1 MNEIPDFLN
10 QGYQALRELRRNEE
24 GGRVI
29 YQARTVNLDQE
40 VAIEEYRFAL
50 AETSREAFKAYQR
63 LLEMLQGIDSPGLP
77 LYLDAFET
85 ASGFCLVREYI
96 KAPSLAELPDLK
108 PKAIAHLALSVLDIL
123 VELQNS
129 SPPIVHRNICPE
141 SILVK
146 QSDRDFRVTL
156 VDFGLPAFGEET
168 SASSIVPGIPGFVP
182 PEALFQKPLSRAS
195 DLYSLGATLICL
207 LTGTPSTEISNLI
220 DDNLQLNFQAQLSD
234 IEPALI
240 PWLEK
245 MVSANV
251 TKRYENATAAKVA
264 LERILA
270 GQGQRQ
276 GDRDRASTRAN
287 NSENSD
293 NIVRLR
299 IPATPLRLASLGA
312 IVFLSMNFITSCQGG
327 PVKRLLAT
335 KECSECHLREAHLES
350 AYLEG
355 AKLQG
360 SDLEE
365 AKLQNAYLEGANLVG
380 ANLRSADLEK
390 AKLEG
395 ANMEGSK
402 LQGTNL
408 HGANLDEVN
417 LEGANLEGANLQG
430 AKLKNAKLE
439 GVNLKGANLEGAN
452 LEGANLEGAI
462 LERVNLENAI
472 LIRINLERADLR
484 NAKLRTAKLES
495 ANLKDAK
502 LEDADLREADLVRS
516 HLKDAKL
523 EDANLE
529 KANLEDANLEGVKLE
544 DANLEDAN
552 LEGANLEGANLEDAY
567 LRGADLSN
575 TNLQRA
581 KLEGANLEG
590 ANLEDV
596 NLEGAYL
603 GNVNLKDAN
612 LKGAKLEG
620 VNLKDANLDD
630 AKIEDAKIET
640 PPEET
645 TPPEPSQ

>member
-1 MNEIPDFLN
+1 MNQMPNFLN
-10 QGYQALRELRRNEE
+10 QGYEALRELRRSRE
-24 GGRVI
+24 GGKI
-29 YQARTVNLDQE
+29 TYQARTVNLDQE

-50 AETSREAFKAYQR
+50 AETSREAFKAYCR
-63 LLEMLQGIDSPGLP
+63 LLEMLQRFDLPGLP
-77 LYLDAFET
+77 RYLDAFET

-96 KAPSLAELPDLK
+96 KPPSLAERPDSK
-108 PKAIAHLALSVLDIL
+108 PKAIALIAQSVLDVL

-129 SPPIVHRNICPE
+129 CPPIIHSNICPE
-141 SILVK
+141 SILVEE
-146 QSDRDFRVTL
+146 SGLDRFRVTL
-156 VDFGLPAFGEET
+156 VDFGWPTFGEEAV
-168 SASSIVPGIPGFVP
+168 ASSIAPGTPGFVP
-182 PEALFQKPLSRAS
+182 PEALFNKPLTRAS

-207 LTGTPSTEISNLI
+207 LTGTPSEEIGNLI
-220 DDNLQLNFQAQLSD
+220 DDNLQLNFRAKLGRV
-234 IEPALI
+234 EPGLI
-240 PWLEK
+240 DWLEK

-251 TKRYENATAAKVA
+251 KERYENAAAAKAA
-264 LERILA
+264 LERVLA
-270 GQGQRQ
+270 G
-276 GDRDRASTRAN
+276 DRAKQN
-287 NSENSD
+287 NRGQ
-293 NIVRLR
+293 ILQLR
-299 IPATPLRLASLGA
+299 IPTAALRLASLSA
-312 IVFLSMNFITSCQGG
+312 IVFLSANFITSCQGG
-327 PVKRLLAT
+327 PVRRLLET
-335 KECSECHLREAHLES
+335 KECSECHLREAKLES

-360 SDLEE
+360 SDLEN
-365 AKLQNAYLEGANLVG
+365 AKLQNAYLEGANLIG
-380 ANLRSADLEK
+380 ANLQSADLEN

-439 GVNLKGANLEGAN
+439 GANLKGANLEGAN

-462 LERVNLENAI
+462 LERANLEGAI
-472 LIRINLERADLR
+472 LTGINLERADLR
-484 NAKLRTAKLES
+484 NAKLGSAKLES

-502 LEDADLREADLVRS
+502 LEDADLREAHLVRA

-529 KANLEDANLEGVKLE
+529 KANLEEANLEGVKFE
-544 DANLEDAN
+544 DANLEEAN
-552 LEGANLEGANLEDAY
+552 LERANLEGANLEDAY
-567 LRGADLSN
+567 LRGADLGN
-575 TNLQRA
+575 ANLQRA

-590 ANLEDV
+590 ADLENA

-630 AKIEDAKIET
+630 AKMEDAKMEGAIA
-640 PPEET
+640 EEKKKQ
-645 TPPEPSQ
+645 PEPKQ

>member
-63 LLEMLQGIDSPGLP
+63 LLEMLQGIDNPGLP

-96 KAPSLAELPDLK
+96 KAPSLAELPELK

-129 SPPIVHRNICPE
+129 SPLIVHRNICPE
-141 SILVK
+141 NILVR
-146 QSDRDFRVTL
+146 QSDRDLSVTL
-156 VDFGLPAFGEET
+156 VDFGLPAFGEEA

-207 LTGTPSTEISNLI
+207 FTGTPSTEIGNLI
-220 DDNLQLNFQAQLSD
+220 DDNLQLKFQAKLSH

-251 TKRYENATAAKVA
+251 KKRYENAAAAKAA

-270 GQGQRQ
+270 GQGQSQ
-276 GDRDRASTRAN
+276 GQGASTKAK
-287 NSENSD
+287 NSD

-299 IPATPLRLASLGA
+299 IPAAPLRLASLGA

-335 KECSECHLREAHLES
+335 KECSECHLREAQLES

-380 ANLRSADLEK
+380 ANLRSADLEQ

-484 NAKLRTAKLES
+484 NAKLRKAKLES

-502 LEDADLREADLVRS
+502 LEDADLREAHLVRA

-523 EDANLE
+523 EDASLE

-575 TNLQRA
+575 GNLQRA
-581 KLEGANLEG
+581 KLEGANLQG

-645 TPPEPSQ
+645 KPPEPSQ